1 MIKQVRNCIQT
12 TVYKTTY
19 GGDTM
24 YLIGIDISKYKH
36 DCFIATEAG
45 EIIKDT
51 FSFTNNQ
58 QGFTDFLG
66 VLQSL
71 DPNQTKRIGLEA
83 TGHYGRNLKM
93 FCDKHGYTYMEF
105 NPFLVKKFSS
115 SLTLRKTKTDKV
127 DSRLLSLILLS
138 VEYKVY
144 PVKSYHIEEIKSLT
158 RYYKVLTK
166 KRSKEIVNLTNILD
180 YTFPEFK
187 PFFRNKFSK
196 TALFILENYQ
206 TPEKISNMNS
216 KSHEKLHNVSRG
228 KFSYA
233 RFIRLKILA
242 KETIGSSSLVLNS
255 QLQSSIRVY
264 QVLEQEIN
272 ITSDQLL
279 DLSKDINSPVFSIRR
294 IGPISALS
302 IISEY
307 RNFTSFNSPAAMLSF
322 AGLEPSVIQS
332 GTIEKK
338 GKMVKRGSGY
348 LRETIINVVPF
359 FYMYNPKVY
368 DYYHKKRNEGKSH
381 RVALTHVA
389 KKLIRIIFHLVKNN
403 ESFDDDKLK

>member
-1 MIKQVRNCIQT
+1 
-12 TVYKTTY
+12 VYKTNY

-36 DCFIATEAG
+36 DCFIATETG
-45 EIIKDT
+45 EIIKDVFT
-51 FSFTNNQ
+51 FTNNQ
-58 QGFTDFLG
+58 QGFTEFLD
-66 VLQSL
+66 VLQDL
-71 DPNQTKRIGLEA
+71 DLNQTKRIGLEA
-83 TGHYGRNLKM
+83 TGHYGRNLKV
-93 FCDKHGYTYMEF
+93 FLDKHGYTYMEF

-115 SLTLRKTKTDKV
+115 GLTLRKTKTDKV

-158 RYYKVLTK
+158 RYYKTLVK
-166 KRSKEIVNLTNILD
+166 KRSKEITNLTNILD
-180 YTFPEFK
+180 YIFPEFK
-187 PFFRNKFSK
+187 PFFNNKFSK
-196 TALFILENYQ
+196 TALFIIENYQ

-216 KSHEKLHNVSRG
+216 KSHEKLNGISRG

-233 RFIRLKILA
+233 RFIKLKILA
-242 KETIGSSSLVLNS
+242 TETIGSSSVVLNTL
-255 QLQSSIRVY
+255 LQSSLRVY
-264 QVLEQEIN
+264 KSIDQEIS
-272 ITSDQLL
+272 ITFDNLL
-279 DLSKDINSPVFSIRR
+279 ELSKTINSPVLTIRGV
-294 IGPISALS
+294 GPISALS

-307 RNFTSFNSPAAMLSF
+307 KNFTSFNSPAAMLSY

-332 GTIEKK
+332 GTIERP

-348 LRETIINVVPF
+348 LRETIMNVAPF
-359 FYMYNPKVY
+359 FYMYNPKIY

-403 ESFDDDKLK
+403 ESFDEDKLK

>member
-1 MIKQVRNCIQT
+1 
-12 TVYKTTY
+12 VYKPNY

-36 DCFIATEAG
+36 DCFIATETG

-58 QGFTDFLG
+58 QGFSEFLD
-66 VLQSL
+66 VLQNL

-83 TGHYGRNLKM
+83 TGHYGRNLKV
-93 FCDKHGYTYMEF
+93 FLDKQGYTYMEF
-105 NPFLVKKFSS
+105 NPFLVKKFATG
-115 SLTLRKTKTDKV
+115 LTLRKTKTDKV
-127 DSRLLSLILLS
+127 DSKLLSMILLS

-144 PVKSYHIEEIKSLT
+144 PVKSYHMEDIKSLT
-158 RYYKVLTK
+158 RYYKTLTK

-180 YTFPEFK
+180 YIFPEFK
-187 PFFRNKFSK
+187 PFFHNKFSK

-216 KSHEKLHNVSRG
+216 KSHEKLNSISRG

-255 QLQSSIRVY
+255 QLQSSMRVY
-264 QVLEQEIN
+264 RVLDQEIN
-272 ITSDQLL
+272 TTFDQLL
-279 DLSKDINSPVFSIRR
+279 ELSKNIDSPVFSIRG

-307 RNFTSFNSPAAMLSF
+307 NNFISFNSPAKMLSY

-332 GTIEKK
+332 GTMEKT

-348 LRETIINVVPF
+348 LRETIMNSAPF

-389 KKLIRIIFHLVKNN
+389 KKLIRIMFHLVKNN
-403 ESFDDDKLK
+403 EPFDDDKLK

>member
-1 MIKQVRNCIQT
+1 
-12 TVYKTTY
+12 
-19 GGDTM
+19 M

-36 DCFIATEAG
+36 DCFIATETG

-58 QGFTDFLG
+58 QGFIEFYD

-71 DPNQTKRIGLEA
+71 DPSQTKRIGLEA
-83 TGHYGRNLKM
+83 TGHYGRNLKV
-93 FCDKHGYTYMEF
+93 FCDKHSYTYMEF

-127 DSRLLSLILLS
+127 DSRLLSMILLS

-158 RYYKVLTK
+158 RYYKTLVK
-166 KRSKEIVNLTNILD
+166 KRSKEVTNITNILD
-180 YTFPEFK
+180 YIFPEFK

-196 TALFILENYQ
+196 TALFILEHYQ

-216 KSHEKLHNVSRG
+216 KSHEKLSGMSKGR
-228 KFSYA
+228 FSYA
-233 RFIRLKILA
+233 KFIQLKLLA
-242 KETIGSSSLVLNS
+242 KETIGSSSEVLNA
-255 QLQSSIRVY
+255 QLQSSLCIY
-264 QVLEQEIN
+264 NSFQVEIDSIFDKLLE
-272 ITSDQLL
+272 
-279 DLSKDINSPVFSIRR
+279 LSKSINSPVFTIRGV
-294 IGPISALS
+294 GPISALS

-307 RNFTSFNSPAAMLSF
+307 QNFISFNSPAAMLSY

-332 GTIEKK
+332 GTIEKT
-338 GKMVKRGSGY
+338 GRMVKRGSGY
-348 LRETIINVVPF
+348 LRETIMNVAPYF
-359 FYMYNPKVY
+359 MMYNPTVY
-368 DYYHKKRNEGKSH
+368 EYYHKKRNEGKAH

-389 KKLIRIIFHLVKNN
+389 KKLIRIIFHLVKND
-403 ESFDDDKLK
+403 EPFDENKLK

>member
-1 MIKQVRNCIQT
+1 
-12 TVYKTTY
+12 
-19 GGDTM
+19 M

-36 DCFIATEAG
+36 DCFIATETG

-58 QGFTDFLG
+58 QGFTEFYD

-71 DPNQTKRIGLEA
+71 DPSQTKRIGLEA
-83 TGHYGRNLKM
+83 TGHYGRNLKV
-93 FCDKHGYTYMEF
+93 FCDKHSYTYMEF

-127 DSRLLSLILLS
+127 DSRLLSMILLS

-158 RYYKVLTK
+158 RYYKTLVK
-166 KRSKEIVNLTNILD
+166 KRSKEVTNITNILD
-180 YTFPEFK
+180 YIFPEFK

-196 TALFILENYQ
+196 TALFILEHYQ
-206 TPEKISNMNS
+206 TPGKIANMNS
-216 KSHEKLHNVSRG
+216 KSHEKLNSISRG

-233 RFIRLKILA
+233 KFIKLKLLA
-242 KETIGSSSLVLNS
+242 QETIGSSSEVLNA
-255 QLQSSIRVY
+255 QLQSSLCIY
-264 QVLEQEIN
+264 NSFQVEIDSIFDKLLE
-272 ITSDQLL
+272 
-279 DLSKDINSPVFSIRR
+279 LSKSISSPVFTIRGV
-294 IGPISALS
+294 GPISALS

-307 RNFTSFNSPAAMLSF
+307 QNFISFNSPAAMLSY

-332 GTIEKK
+332 GTIEKT
-338 GKMVKRGSGY
+338 GSMVKRGSGY
-348 LRETIINVVPF
+348 LRETIMNVAPYF
-359 FYMYNPKVY
+359 MMYNPTVY
-368 DYYHKKRNEGKSH
+368 EYYHKKRNEGKPH

-389 KKLIRIIFHLVKNN
+389 KKLIRIIFHLVKND
-403 ESFDDDKLK
+403 EPFDENKLK

>member
-1 MIKQVRNCIQT
+1 
-12 TVYKTTY
+12 
-19 GGDTM
+19 M

-36 DCFIATEAG
+36 DCFIATETG

-58 QGFTDFLG
+58 QGFSEFLD
-66 VLQSL
+66 VLQNL

-83 TGHYGRNLKM
+83 TGHYGRNLKV
-93 FCDKHGYTYMEF
+93 FLDKQGYTYMEF
-105 NPFLVKKFSS
+105 NPFLVKKFATG
-115 SLTLRKTKTDKV
+115 LTLRKTKTDKV
-127 DSRLLSLILLS
+127 DSKLLSMILLS

-144 PVKSYHIEEIKSLT
+144 PVKSYHMEDIKSLT
-158 RYYKVLTK
+158 RYYKTLTK
-166 KRSKEIVNLTNILD
+166 NRSKEIVNLTNILD
-180 YTFPEFK
+180 YIFPEFK
-187 PFFRNKFSK
+187 PFFHNKFSK

-216 KSHEKLHNVSRG
+216 KSHEKLNSISRG

-242 KETIGSSSLVLNS
+242 KETIGSSSLVLDS
-255 QLQSSIRVY
+255 QLQSSMRVY
-264 QVLEQEIN
+264 RVLDQEIN
-272 ITSDQLL
+272 TTFDQLL
-279 DLSKDINSPVFSIRR
+279 ELSKNIDSPVFSIRG

-307 RNFTSFNSPAAMLSF
+307 NNFISFNSPAKMLSY

-332 GTIEKK
+332 GTMEQT

-348 LRETIINVVPF
+348 LRETIMNTTPF

-389 KKLIRIIFHLVKNN
+389 KKLIRIMFHLVKNN
-403 ESFDDDKLK
+403 EPFDDDKLK

>member
-1 MIKQVRNCIQT
+1 
-12 TVYKTTY
+12 
-19 GGDTM
+19 M

-36 DCFIATEAG
+36 DCFIATETG
-45 EIIKDT
+45 EIIKDVFT
-51 FSFTNNQ
+51 FTNNQ
-58 QGFTDFLG
+58 QGFTEFLDI
-66 VLQSL
+66 LQDL
-71 DPNQTKRIGLEA
+71 DLNQTKRIGLEA
-83 TGHYGRNLKM
+83 TGHYGRNLKV
-93 FCDKHGYTYMEF
+93 FLDKHDYTYMEF

-115 SLTLRKTKTDKV
+115 GLTLRKTKTDKV

-158 RYYKVLTK
+158 RYYKTLVK
-166 KRSKEIVNLTNILD
+166 KRSKEITNLTNILD
-180 YTFPEFK
+180 YIFPEFK
-187 PFFRNKFSK
+187 PFFNNKFSK
-196 TALFILENYQ
+196 TALFILEFYQ

-216 KSHEKLHNVSRG
+216 KSHEKLNGISRG

-233 RFIRLKILA
+233 RFIKLKILA
-242 KETIGSSSLVLNS
+242 TETIGSSSVVLNTL
-255 QLQSSIRVY
+255 LQSSLRVY
-264 QVLEQEIN
+264 KSIDQEIS
-272 ITSDQLL
+272 ITFDNLL
-279 DLSKDINSPVFSIRR
+279 ELSKTIDSPVFTVRG

-307 RNFTSFNSPAAMLSF
+307 KNFTSFNSPAAMLSY

-348 LRETIINVVPF
+348 LRETIMNISPYF
-359 FYMYNPKVY
+359 IMYNPKIY
-368 DYYHKKRNEGKSH
+368 DYYHKKRNEGKPH

-389 KKLIRIIFHLVKNN
+389 KKLIRIIFYLVKNN
-403 ESFDDDKLK
+403 EPFDEDKLK

>member
-1 MIKQVRNCIQT
+1 
-12 TVYKTTY
+12 
-19 GGDTM
+19 M

-36 DCFIATEAG
+36 DCFIATETG

-58 QGFTDFLG
+58 QGFSEFLD
-66 VLQSL
+66 VLQNL

-83 TGHYGRNLKM
+83 TGHYGRNLKV
-93 FCDKHGYTYMEF
+93 FLDKQGYTYMEF
-105 NPFLVKKFSS
+105 NPFLVKKFATG
-115 SLTLRKTKTDKV
+115 LTLRKTKTDKV
-127 DSRLLSLILLS
+127 DSKLLSMILLS

-144 PVKSYHIEEIKSLT
+144 PVKSYHMEDIKSLT
-158 RYYKVLTK
+158 RYYKTLTK

-180 YTFPEFK
+180 YIFPEFK
-187 PFFRNKFSK
+187 PFFHNKFSK

-216 KSHEKLHNVSRG
+216 KSHEKLNSISRG

-255 QLQSSIRVY
+255 QLQSSMRVY
-264 QVLEQEIN
+264 RVLDQEIN
-272 ITSDQLL
+272 TTFDQLL
-279 DLSKDINSPVFSIRR
+279 ELSKNIDSPVFSIRG

-307 RNFTSFNSPAAMLSF
+307 NNFISFNSPAKMLSY

-332 GTIEKK
+332 GTMEQT

-348 LRETIINVVPF
+348 LRETIMNTTPF
-359 FYMYNPKVY
+359 FTCIIQKYMIIIT
-368 DYYHKKRNEGKSH
+368 RNVMKES
-381 RVALTHVA
+381 
-389 KKLIRIIFHLVKNN
+389 LI
-403 ESFDDDKLK
+403 E

>member
-1 MIKQVRNCIQT
+1 
-12 TVYKTTY
+12 
-19 GGDTM
+19 M

-36 DCFIATEAG
+36 DCFIATETG
-45 EIIKDT
+45 EIIKDVFT
-51 FSFTNNQ
+51 FTNNQ
-58 QGFTDFLG
+58 QGFTEFLD
-66 VLQSL
+66 VLQDL
-71 DPNQTKRIGLEA
+71 DLNQTKRIGLEA
-83 TGHYGRNLKM
+83 TGHYGRNLKV
-93 FCDKHGYTYMEF
+93 FLDKHDYTYMEF

-115 SLTLRKTKTDKV
+115 GLTLRKTKTDKV

-158 RYYKVLTK
+158 RYYKTLVK
-166 KRSKEIVNLTNILD
+166 KRSKEITNLTNILD
-180 YTFPEFK
+180 YIFPEFK
-187 PFFRNKFSK
+187 PFFNNKFSK
-196 TALFILENYQ
+196 TALFILEFYQ

-233 RFIRLKILA
+233 RFIKLKILA
-242 KETIGSSSLVLNS
+242 TETIGSSSIVLNTL
-255 QLQSSIRVY
+255 LQSSLRVY
-264 QVLEQEIN
+264 KSIDQEIS
-272 ITSDQLL
+272 ITFDNLL
-279 DLSKDINSPVFSIRR
+279 ELSKTIDSPVFTVRG

-307 RNFTSFNSPAAMLSF
+307 KNFTSFNSPAAMLSY

-348 LRETIINVVPF
+348 LRETIMNISPYF
-359 FYMYNPKVY
+359 IMYNPKIY
-368 DYYHKKRNEGKSH
+368 DYYHKKRNEGKPH

-389 KKLIRIIFHLVKNN
+389 KKLIRIIFYLVKNN
-403 ESFDDDKLK
+403 EPFDEDKLK

>member
-1 MIKQVRNCIQT
+1 
-12 TVYKTTY
+12 
-19 GGDTM
+19 M

-36 DCFIATEAG
+36 DCFIATETG

-58 QGFTDFLG
+58 QGFTEFHN

-71 DPNQTKRIGLEA
+71 DPSQTKRIGLEA

-105 NPFLVKKFSS
+105 NPFLVKKFST

-127 DSRLLSLILLS
+127 DSRLLSMILLS

-144 PVKSYHIEEIKSLT
+144 PVKSYHIEDIKSLT
-158 RYYKVLTK
+158 RYYKTLTK

-180 YTFPEFK
+180 YIFPEFK
-187 PFFRNKFSK
+187 PFFSNKFSK
-196 TALFILENYQ
+196 TALFILKAYQ
-206 TPEKISNMNS
+206 TTEKISNMNS
-216 KSHEKLHNVSRG
+216 KSHQKLNNLSRG

-233 RFIRLKILA
+233 RFIKLKLLA
-242 KETIGSSSLVLNS
+242 KETIGSSSSVLNT
-255 QLQSSIRVY
+255 QLQSCLRVY
-264 QVLEQEIN
+264 SVLEHEIKN
-272 ITSDQLL
+272 TTDTLL
-279 DLSKDINSPVFSIRR
+279 ELSKTIDSPVFSIRG
-294 IGPISALS
+294 IGPVSALS

-307 RNFTSFNSPAAMLSF
+307 GNFTSFNSPAAMLSF

-332 GTIEKK
+332 GTIEKT

-348 LRETIINVVPF
+348 LRETIMNAAPF
-359 FYMYNPKVY
+359 FYMYNPTIY
-368 DYYHKKRNEGKSH
+368 DYYHKKRSEGKSH

-389 KKLIRIIFHLVKNN
+389 KKMIRIIFHLVRNN
-403 ESFDDDKLK
+403 ESFDEEKLK